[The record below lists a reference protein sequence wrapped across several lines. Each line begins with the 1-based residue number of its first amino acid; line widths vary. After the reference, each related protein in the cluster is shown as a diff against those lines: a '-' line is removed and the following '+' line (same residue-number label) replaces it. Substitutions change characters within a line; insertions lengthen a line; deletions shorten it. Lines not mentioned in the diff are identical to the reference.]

1 MGKRKRRRQ
10 PEKAEVNRL
19 ELCDLCDEVREI
31 PALPPGTGRG
41 RWLTVPTV
49 LLGGERDNAVPP
61 SKPAGGERRAGRP
74 AANRASP
81 DAENSGP
88 GSRVTPLCT
97 AACWGHTATERE
109 LLAHGADPNLR
120 EDHGTGWS
128 PLGWANNGPRPDTA
142 EVLRAAGAHPT
153 PKTRPVP

>member
-1 MGKRKRRRQ
+1 M
-10 PEKAEVNRL
+10 NRL

-41 RWLTVPTV
+41 LWLTVPTV

-81 DAENSGP
+81 DAESSGP
-88 GSRVTPLCT
+88 GSRGTPLC
-97 AACWGHTATERE
+97 AAAWWGHTATVCE
-109 LLAHGADPNLR
+109 LPTRGADPNLR
-120 EDHGTGWS
+120 
-128 PLGWANNGPRPDTA
+128 
-142 EVLRAAGAHPT
+142 
-153 PKTRPVP
+153 